1 MRSADI
7 KMLKLREMK
16 GCCKDLYGVPLKIV
30 THSCFFFWVQFYIAL
45 IMDFGV

>member
-1 MRSADI
+1 MKSANI

-30 THSCFFFWVQFYIAL
+30 THSCFFFGCSFIL
-45 IMDFGV
+45 L